1 MGYAHGEFSL
11 IEGVLAFGG
20 DGDPTIAD
28 GVEPTETQK
37 KTLEDLQ
44 LRDLKVKNDL
54 FQAIDRMILETILD
68 KEYSKSI

>member
-1 MGYAHGEFSL
+1 METG
-11 IEGVLAFGG
+11 I
-20 DGDPTIAD
+20 PTIAD

-37 KTLEDLQ
+37 KTLEDLH
-44 LRDLKVKNDL
+44 LRDLKMKNDL